1 MKLQKMPMIIMVSL
15 LIIFGILLCYRLDN
29 IPGLFIDEINYMNE
43 VISKANFGTDIQG
56 LRHPVYFA
64 SVWGQGQSVLY
75 SWIVGPWIKLLG
87 FSILVFRLPMV
98 LLSILMVGATMISI
112 FLVTKDKLL
121 AICVEIALISMP
133 WLIIS
138 SRWVLD
144 ANVSPIFIMMG
155 LLSFYVSVS
164 GYLSKRMTMI
174 FLVLSGIIMSLS
186 AYGYIA
192 SWLYLPV
199 LVIALA
205 IFSLRKRLLG
215 LKEII
220 LWLFTMVIVAIPL
233 IIFAYRV
240 NIQHIDHFTKFI
252 FFDIPY
258 LKANRT
264 SSLINFNQHILG
276 NIIINLKTG
285 MFQFNSGTDGL
296 PQNGLHPY
304 GAIMPWM
311 LVFFVIGVIVSKNK
325 LKPSAVIF
333 RNLIEISIVSF
344 IPAMMIIQANFNH
357 WNFLWIPMTVIVGYG
372 LYFTV
377 NVLTSKILQIATL
390 VFPILL
396 ILIFSFSSYFGV
408 SGKNTYFNNFSG
420 SAPEASSI
428 NRMMKSRYSRN
439 NLYIEGMSGNFS
451 IFRLIQHPINA
462 VQYQSLEGSLRRSNV
477 EIIPSPEK
485 SFGYLRDASNIGQAR
500 KGDLAMIYQENVRSF
515 RFDKRF
521 WRLIENTKFSHH
533 SVEIFQKISNKV

>member
-98 LLSILMVGATMISI
+98 LLSILMVGATTVSI
-112 FLVTKDKLL
+112 FLVAKNKLL

-144 ANVSPIFIMMG
+144 ANVSPI
-155 LLSFYVSVS
+155 
-164 GYLSKRMTMI
+164 
-174 FLVLSGIIMSLS
+174 
-186 AYGYIA
+186 
-192 SWLYLPV
+192 

-205 IFSLRKRLLG
+205 AFSLRKRLLG
-215 LKEII
+215 VKEII
-220 LWLFTMVIVAIPL
+220 LWLFTMLVVAIPL

-240 NIQHIDHFTKFI
+240 NIQHIDHFTKFM

-264 SSLINFNQHILG
+264 SSLINFNQHILE
-276 NIIINLKTG
+276 NILINLKTG
-285 MFQFNSGTDGL
+285 MFQFISGTDGL

-304 GAIMPWM
+304 GTIMPWM
-311 LVFFVIGVIVSKNK
+311 Q
-325 LKPSAVIF
+325 
-333 RNLIEISIVSF
+333 SI
-344 IPAMMIIQANFNH
+344 
-357 WNFLWIPMTVIVGYG
+357 
-372 LYFTV
+372 
-377 NVLTSKILQIATL
+377 
-390 VFPILL
+390 
-396 ILIFSFSSYFGV
+396 
-408 SGKNTYFNNFSG
+408 
-420 SAPEASSI
+420 
-428 NRMMKSRYSRN
+428 
-439 NLYIEGMSGNFS
+439 
-451 IFRLIQHPINA
+451 
-462 VQYQSLEGSLRRSNV
+462 LR
-477 EIIPSPEK
+477 
-485 SFGYLRDASNIGQAR
+485 
-500 KGDLAMIYQENVRSF
+500 
-515 RFDKRF
+515 
-521 WRLIENTKFSHH
+521 
-533 SVEIFQKISNKV
+533 